1 MRYAFA
7 LVTFLLA
14 FGLVAQ
20 EKSILQNI
28 DVFELEW
35 VTNPQISPDGKYIVY
50 QRRGHDIMTDRATS
64 KLWIMNVD
72 GSAHRKLTDRDKNE
86 SNPTWS
92 PNGSKLA
99 FTSSG
104 KQGSEIFIYDFE
116 YNNVQE
122 ISALP
127 SSPGS
132 LSWSPNGDEIA
143 FSMFVPAKAPQ
154 LVLPP
159 AKPSGAQWADPVR
172 VTTRLKYEADGRGYI
187 PDGFNHYYIIPADG
201 GTARK
206 LTDGDFNFSGAPVW
220 TKDGSALIFTTNLN
234 EEWDYDFRNS
244 EIYKLDLASGNI
256 TALTDR
262 NGPDRGAALSPDG
275 KTLLYTGYD
284 DRVQTYQITKV
295 YQMNADGS
303 GKKEINL
310 GLDRSVSSLTWAP
323 DGKGFYF
330 MYDDRGNTRIGYHEL
345 KSGKT
350 TEVAK
355 SVGGTSIGRPYGG
368 GSYSIANN
376 GTIVYTS
383 CTPYRPADV
392 SKVVKGGKPAQLTD
406 LNKDFL
412 DYRNLGKVE
421 EVWYRSS
428 FDNREV
434 QGWIITPPNFDPN
447 KKYPLLVENHGGPI
461 SNYGDRFSMELQL
474 FAADGYV
481 VFYPNPR
488 GSTSYGEEFGNLLYH
503 NYPGNDYDDVMSGV
517 DAMIEKGYIDQ
528 DQLYVTGGS
537 AGGIM
542 TAWMI
547 GKNNRFCSAAV
558 VKPVMNWISKTLMAD
573 NYYGYANSRFP
584 GQPWENIEAYM
595 GFSPISLVGN
605 IQTPTLVMVGMEDR
619 RTPPSEAK
627 QLYGAL
633 KIRKIPTT
641 LVELPGAYH
650 GIANRPSQLIA
661 KVDNILAW
669 FRKYR

>member
-7 LVTFLLA
+7 LATFLLA

-72 GSAHRKLTDRDKNE
+72 GSAHRKLTDRDNNE

-92 PNGSKLA
+92 PKGSKLA
-99 FTSSG
+99 FTSSS

-154 LVLPP
+154 LVSPP

-206 LTDGDFNFSGAPVW
+206 LTDGDFNFSGAPIW

-295 YQMNADGS
+295 YQMNVDGS
-303 GKKEINL
+303 GNKEIKL
-310 GLDRSVSSLTWAP
+310 DLDRSVSSLTWAA

-350 TEVAK
+350 AEVAK
-355 SVGGTSIGRPYGG
+355 NVGGTSIGRPYGG

-392 SKVVKGGKPAQLTD
+392 SKVVKGGKPSQLTD

-542 TAWMI
+542 TAWII
-547 GKNNRFCSAAV
+547 GKNNRFRSAAV

-633 KIRKIPTT
+633 KIRKIPTA

>member
-7 LVTFLLA
+7 LAAFLLA

-154 LVLPP
+154 LVSPP

-201 GTARK
+201 GTVRK

-295 YQMNADGS
+295 YQMNEDGS
-303 GKKEINL
+303 GKKEIKL
-310 GLDRSVSSLTWAP
+310 DLDRSVSSLTWAA

-330 MYDDRGNTRIGYHEL
+330 IYDDRGNTRIGYHEL

-392 SKVVKGGKPAQLTD
+392 SKVVKGGKTSQLTD

-547 GKNNRFCSAAV
+547 GKNNRFRSAAV

-633 KIRKIPTT
+633 KIRKIPTA

>member
-7 LVTFLLA
+7 LATFLLA

-64 KLWIMNVD
+64 KLWIMNID

-99 FTSSG
+99 FASSG

-143 FSMFVPAKAPQ
+143 FSMFEPAKAP
-154 LVLPP
+154 VLATAPEKP
-159 AKPSGAQWADPVR
+159 VGAKWADPVR

-284 DRVQTYQITKV
+284 DRVQTYQITEV
-295 YQMNADGS
+295 YQMNVDGS

-310 GLDRSVSSLTWAP
+310 GLDRSVSSLTWAA

-392 SKVVKGGKPAQLTD
+392 SKVVKGGKTSQLTD

-547 GKNNRFCSAAV
+547 GKNNRFRSAAV

-633 KIRKIPTT
+633 KIRKIPTA